1 MKQQQ
6 QQHTDDIVDNE
17 SAFIL
22 HAPCNSCGSSDGEAQ
37 YSDGHTYCFVCRKY
51 TKGDNTKMSDSDS
64 LLTTTSTK
72 PAFSAVGGRISALA
86 KRGLTEET
94 CQKWGYKVGDF
105 NGKPVQV
112 ADYYDTSGC
121 LVAQKLRFPN
131 KDFMF
136 LGDSRAAGLYGQ
148 QLWRD
153 GGKMVVITEGEID
166 ALSVSQLQGNKWPV
180 VSLPS
185 GAQGAVRALRKSV
198 EWLEKFEKVILMFD
212 MDEHGRKAANDC
224 AQLLSVGKA
233 HIASLPLKDANEC
246 LVAGKGAEVITAI
259 WNAKQYRPDGIVG
272 ATEMWDSIVNQPAL
286 TSVPYPWN
294 GLNQVVRGIRQ
305 SEIVTVTAGSGIGK
319 SQVCRE
325 IAHHLLAQGHSVGYV
340 ALEESVRRTALGIV
354 GIELNQLIHI
364 DQNLVSPSEL
374 KEAFDRTIGTGRF
387 FTYDHFGSI
396 DSENLMNRI
405 RYMVRGCGCQY
416 IVLDHLSIVVSGL
429 GDGDERRL
437 IDNTM
442 TKLRALVQEL
452 QVGMILVSHLKRPDG
467 KGHEEG
473 AATSLSQLRGS
484 ASIAQLSDIVLGME
498 RNQQD
503 PDSKN
508 ISNIRVLKNRFTGET
523 GLASS
528 LKYDKATGRMSEVDS
543 SPIDSFAD
551 VSDKEFEEGDGT
563 AIIVKPE
570 EATKSDF

>member
-1 MKQQQ
+1 
-6 QQHTDDIVDNE
+6 
-17 SAFIL
+17 
-22 HAPCNSCGSSDGEAQ
+22 
-37 YSDGHTYCFVCRKY
+37 
-51 TKGDNTKMSDSDS
+51 
-64 LLTTTSTK
+64 
-72 PAFSAVGGRISALA
+72 
-86 KRGLTEET
+86 
-94 CQKWGYKVGDF
+94 
-105 NGKPVQV
+105 
-112 ADYYDTSGC
+112 
-121 LVAQKLRFPN
+121 
-131 KDFMF
+131 
-136 LGDSRAAGLYGQ
+136 
-148 QLWRD
+148 
-153 GGKMVVITEGEID
+153 MVVITEGEID

-272 ATEMWDSIVNQPAL
+272 ATEMWDSIINQPAL

-387 FTYDHFGSI
+387 YTYDHFGSI

-551 VSDKEFEEGDGT
+551 ASDKEFEEGDGT